1 MIELKLSNVHKIVKS
16 KEKAQK
22 LISLGFSV
30 FKDEENIMKIDD
42 GEKEVIDYN
51 SMTVEQL
58 KNVCKDKGLE
68 GYTNLTRDDLI
79 AFMKENIK
87 G

>member
-1 MIELKLSNVHKIVKS
+1 MIELKQFNVHKIVDS
-16 KEKAQK
+16 KEKAQM

-30 FKDEENIMKIDD
+30 FKDEKNIMETNEDK
-42 GEKEVIDYN
+42 KKVIDYN

-58 KNVCKDKGLE
+58 KLMCKENSLE
-68 GYTNLTRDDLI
+68 GYTNLAKDTLI